1 MKCENMV
8 DKHVEAFEMGDG
20 RILDIDCEYVTRQCF
35 SCSNNVQSKPPLWSS
50 HVNGLVLFATIV
62 GVGECLNQ
70 ICAKEGWF
78 HLWLCG
84 NCKDISNKSL

>member
-1 MKCENMV
+1 
-8 DKHVEAFEMGDG
+8 
-20 RILDIDCEYVTRQCF
+20 
-35 SCSNNVQSKPPLWSS
+35 LWSS